1 MTKTDVRTAAL
12 DAEVFRKVMSNFA
25 TGVTVVTTHVD
36 GRLHGF
42 TANAVTS
49 VSLDPL
55 LFLVCVDK
63 KANAHGELSKAK
75 HFGVNV
81 LGIDQQH
88 VSNTFAKSALPEEGT
103 LRGMSYR
110 MGDTGVPL
118 LTGSIAW
125 LECEVHELLEG
136 GDHTI
141 VIGRAVGGCVDSDAP
156 PLIFFRGRYRRIAD

>member
-1 MTKTDVRTAAL
+1 MSRIHTGVVEL
-12 DAEVFRKVMSNFA
+12 DADSFRKVMSNFA
-25 TGVTVVTTHVD
+25 TGVTVVTTSVD
-36 GRLHGF
+36 GKLHGF

-63 KANAHGELSKAK
+63 KANAHGELGNAR
-75 HFGVNV
+75 HFGVSV
-81 LGIDQQH
+81 LGTDQQH

-103 LRGMSYR
+103 LRGVSYR
-110 MGDTGVPL
+110 LGRTGVPL
-118 LTGSIAW
+118 VEGSIAS

-141 VIGRAVGGCVDSDAP
+141 VIGRAVAGCVDSDAA
-156 PLIFFRGRYRRIAD
+156 PLIFFRGRYRQIAD

>member
-1 MTKTDVRTAAL
+1 VTKTDVRTAAL
-12 DAEVFRKVMSNFA
+12 DAEAFRKVMGNFA
-25 TGVTVVTTHVD
+25 TGVTVVTTNVD
-36 GRLHGF
+36 GKLHGF

-75 HFGVNV
+75 HFGVSV

-88 VSNTFAKSALPEEGT
+88 VSNTFAKTALPEEGT

-118 LTGSIAW
+118 LTGCLAA
-125 LECEVHELLEG
+125 LECEVHEFLEG

-141 VIGRAVGGCVDSDAP
+141 VIGRAVAGCVDSDAP
-156 PLIFFRGRYRRIAD
+156 PLIFFRGRYRQIAD